1 MSRPRY
7 RVIECAGSNHL
18 DTAYVQ
24 DTVDCSWPYMRFC
37 TSERMSWVDASYLAQ
52 WLNDRD
58 KGYTRVIRFRDK
70 DGSTIAELQQ
80 IHAELLQMQAHS
92 HQNWRNHGAIKSPK
106 RIYK

>member
-1 MSRPRY
+1 MSHPRY
-7 RVIECAGSNHL
+7 QVVDRGGSGESN
-18 DTAYVQ
+18 TSYVQ
-24 DTVDCSWPYMRFC
+24 DTADSPRRTYRNVRY
-37 TSERMSWVDASYLAQ
+37 TSWVDASYTAQ

-58 KGYTRVIRFRDK
+58 KGYSRVIRFRDK

-92 HQNWRNHGAIKSPK
+92 HQNWRNHGALKSPK